1 MTRRVLSEAQWAII
15 EPFCLGKPGDPGQ
28 TGRDPR
34 LFVEAVLWIVRTGAQ
49 WRELPVELGKCKN
62 RTEETEK
69 LTGGLPDGAAVFV
82 LDERGKPLTSRQLSQ
97 TLARLRDDGLPS
109 AVFLIGG
116 ADGFEPS
123 ALPPGVRKISF
134 GTQTWPHKLVRVMLA
149 EQIYRALTIL
159 AGSPYHRD

>member
-1 MTRRVLSEAQWAII
+1 MKLILRAGGTMRSGPEREMVDDYLKRAQSMARG
-15 EPFCLGKPGDPGQ
+15 LGFLD
-28 TGRDPR
+28 
-34 LFVEAVLWIVRTGAQ
+34 VEEQ
-49 WRELPVELGKCKN
+49 SVELGKCRN

-69 LTGGLPDGAAVFV
+69 LTGNLPDGSVFFV
-82 LDERGKPLTSRQLSQ
+82 LDERGKAITSRQISK
-97 TLARLRDDGLPS
+97 TLTRLRDDGHSS

-123 ALPPGVRKISF
+123 ALPTSVRKISF

-159 AGSPYHRD
+159 AGTPYHRD

>member
-1 MTRRVLSEAQWAII
+1 MKLVLRAGGSMRSGPERDLVDDYLKRAHGLARG
-15 EPFCLGKPGDPGQ
+15 LGFLD
-28 TGRDPR
+28 
-34 LFVEAVLWIVRTGAQ
+34 VEEQ
-49 WRELPVELGKCKN
+49 PVELGKCKN

-69 LTGGLPDGAAVFV
+69 LTGGLADGAAVFV
-82 LDERGKPLTSRQLSQ
+82 LDERGKSLSSRQLSQ
-97 TLARLRDDGLPS
+97 TLARLRDDGLSS